1 MTKSN
6 TAPSATNDQTDYE
19 TYLFYDLPDTIGD
32 FLRTKPFKF
41 HPSFNSKK
49 DMRDCV
55 KKLLK
60 KSLAELNAIH
70 QKLLDKVEE
79 HRNAER
85 RYAIINDLI
94 SMSQK
99 YITPIDIDE

>member
-6 TAPSATNDQTDYE
+6 TAPSATDDQTNYE
-19 TYLFYDLPDTIGD
+19 LYFFYDMPDTIGD
-32 FLRTKPFKF
+32 FLRTKT
-41 HPSFNSKK
+41 FNSKK
-49 DMRDCV
+49 IVRDCV
-55 KKLLK
+55 NKLLK

-79 HRNAER
+79 QRNAER